1 MACVSLLFFLVVFVS
16 SLLKR
21 KFHVQLW
28 INFYCRKHHCLYCLS
43 ICFIWIKLYSKFLF
57 FLSIFFSIPL
67 LPTVQLEFHFQ
78 PNLMGFREKLR
89 CVLTVAC
96 SSAITTLTLD
106 HNFLEGYEDHVVL
119 FIVSLAAGNWWMN
132 KYSLF
137 FLHYLI

>member
-1 MACVSLLFFLVVFVS
+1 LSLLLIYLFHLDKA
-16 SLLKR
+16 LLK
-21 KFHVQLW
+21 
-28 INFYCRKHHCLYCLS
+28 IS
-43 ICFIWIKLYSKFLF
+43 

-78 PNLMGFREKLR
+78 PNLMGFREELR

-119 FIVSLAAGNWWMN
+119 FIVSLAAGN
-132 KYSLF
+132 
-137 FLHYLI
+137 